1 MDSNALK
8 AVLVMEGL
16 RVDDFINGLKEN
28 QGINISKSAFYR
40 KLKGK
45 CEFDRKEILAISKEL
60 KIGTDKMMSIFFNE
74 KVS

>member
-8 AVLVMEGL
+8 AMLVLRGMRVKDLLDALKKNHGL
-16 RVDDFINGLKEN
+16 SM
-28 QGINISKSAFYR
+28 SKSAFYR

-45 CEFDRKEILAISKEL
+45 CEFDRKEIIAISKEL
-60 KIGTDKMMSIFFNE
+60 QIGPNKMLDIFFNE